1 MMAYKIER
9 LGHLGDGL
17 ATGPIFAARTLP
29 GELVSGDLIG
39 NRLQNIRIVQPS
51 EQRISSDCSAFKRC
65 GGCALHHAHPD
76 FVANWKKEVLI
87 HALGAHGIKT
97 QIQAIQTSPKN
108 SRRRVKLSG
117 KRTKSGAVVGFF
129 GKASG
134 VIHSID
140 PCKLLVPEILATIS
154 ALERFTAQFGSRK
167 GLLEFWLLSTS
178 TGIDVSIDGLD
189 HKSEADLG
197 SFAEWA
203 RLSGIARLS
212 VGDQIICEHQTPW
225 LKFGQV
231 KVSPPP
237 RGFTQATLEGERAL
251 QGAVARALNIA
262 DSVIDLFSG
271 MGTLGLPLSEVATL
285 HCVES
290 DGELLD
296 AITYGVRHTQ
306 GIKKVTTEKRDL
318 FRNPVSHADLVN
330 FNAAI
335 IDPPRAGAEH
345 QVRQLAQ
352 SQVHNIA
359 MVSCNPVSF
368 ARDASLLLEGGYIL
382 NWTEVVDQFRW
393 SSHIEVVAHFQKN

>member
-1 MMAYKIER
+1 MTMVYKIQR

-17 ATGPIFAARTLP
+17 ATGPIFADRTLP

-76 FVANWKKEVLI
+76 FVANWKKGVLI
-87 HALGAHGIKT
+87 RALGAYGIKA

-108 SRRRVKLSG
+108 SRRRAKLSG
-117 KRTKSGAVVGFF
+117 KRTKNGAIVGFF

-134 VIHSID
+134 VIHAID
-140 PCKLLVPEILATIS
+140 PCKLLVPEIMATIP
-154 ALERFTAQFGSRK
+154 ALERFTEQFGSRK
-167 GLLEFWLLSTS
+167 GLLEFWLLSTR
-178 TGIDVSIDGLD
+178 TGIDVSIDGID
-189 HKSEADLG
+189 HSSKTDLG
-197 SFAEWA
+197 SFAQWA

-212 VGDQIICEHQTPW
+212 IGDQIICEHQAPL

-231 KVSPPP
+231 KVSPPL

-251 QGAVARALNIA
+251 QSAVARALNST
-262 DSVIDLFSG
+262 DSAIDLFSG
-271 MGTLGLPLSEVATL
+271 MGTLGLPLSEAASL

-296 AITYGVRHTQ
+296 AIAYGVRHTQ

-318 FRNPVSHADLVN
+318 FQNPLIHTDFVN

-335 IDPPRAGAEH
+335 IDPPRAGAEQ

-352 SQVHNIA
+352 SQLRNIA

-393 SSHIEVVAHFQKN
+393 SSHILSLIHI